1 MRSWKFD
8 RSVDATEVCA
18 ISKKGEIVQLC
29 RDDDIDLIMIIE
41 ITHRDEAG
49 YSARFFFN
57 SYNQRKKDSG
67 LLLRSWTTRNRRWCT
82 SVWTPA
88 KRRGENRND
97 QFCAN

>member
-18 ISKKGEIVQLC
+18 ISKRGEIVQLC

-49 YSARFFFN
+49 YSARFFLIVIIN
-57 SYNQRKKDSG
+57 ERKI
-67 LLLRSWTTRNRRWCT
+67 
-82 SVWTPA
+82 
-88 KRRGENRND
+88 RG
-97 QFCAN
+97 CY